1 MKISHLVMFLGGAML
16 GAIVAL
22 LLAPESGS
30 ETRAKIN
37 EKLKEKGIN
46 LSKEQLDEFI
56 DLIRKKFNLEKDEEI
71 TLDEETVQAEEI

>member
-1 MKISHLVMFLGGAML
+1 MKISHLLTFLGGAML

-30 ETRAKIN
+30 DTRTKIN

-56 DLIRKKFNLEKDEEI
+56 EIIKKKFNLKKDDEI
-71 TLDEETVQAEEI
+71 NVEETVQTEEA